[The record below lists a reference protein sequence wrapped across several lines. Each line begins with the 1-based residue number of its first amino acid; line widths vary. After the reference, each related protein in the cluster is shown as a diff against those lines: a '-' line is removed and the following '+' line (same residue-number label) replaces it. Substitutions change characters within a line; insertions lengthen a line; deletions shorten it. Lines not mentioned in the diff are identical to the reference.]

1 MTTGNQIILQY
12 LTSVPAWYLATSVD
26 GQPHVRPFSF
36 AAEQDGKIWFCTAT
50 HQRRVGGACR
60 QPAVR
65 GHVVVARP
73 RLAHPA
79 RQGGFGRPRERRDAA
94 RGIRAPG
101 KPWREL
107 RRSGRSR
114 ARVLLR
120 RRASGL
126 DLQTTTNGSP
136 SSCSPFA
143 RAACAGQPAP
153 PSDPAPPLCQT
164 KIDTSL
170 CLPNVQAELPLIG
183 RLGGSSAP
191 GGPVTLRSARRDLAR
206 QAGTARAVGGLT
218 DSETVMDKTDPGP
231 HGLGQN
237 RPDSGPSRRD
247 AQEGRAFPQ
256 AGGLRF

>member
-1 MTTGNQIILQY
+1 MVL
-12 LTSVPAWYLATSVD
+12 
-26 GQPHVRPFSF
+26 HRH
-36 AAEQDGKIWFCTAT
+36 

-65 GHVVVARP
+65 GHVVVARHGWLIL
-73 RLAHPA
+73 RGKA
-79 RQGGFGRPRERRDAA
+79 GFGRPRERRDAA
-94 RGIRAPG
+94 RGDTSTWKALERATTVRTIPCSCSSPS
-101 KPWREL
+101 KSL
-107 RRSGRSR
+107 RLGS
-114 ARVLLR
+114 A
-120 RRASGL
+120 
-126 DLQTTTNGSP
+126 TTTNGSP